1 MATAK
6 NVSFA
11 QRPGS
16 AAYRRLTDMLSDGRC
31 VVLDGGV
38 ATELETV
45 RRDEVDHDRDPWG
58 SWALR
63 FAPADVL
70 DVHRRYVEAGCDLIT
85 TNTWSLIELVEADW
99 APATANSGGLP
110 RWTELARTAIR
121 LARHAISDA
130 GREDS
135 CAVAFALNEDVARP
149 GARTVVEALTWVFD
163 DDPPDLVLLE
173 TLSRFPDERTWATI
187 DMLID
192 AGIPVWVSFR
202 RCRYGFCSS
211 LNTHSDPD
219 DGEQFYE
226 VVAELERCGVGAVLL
241 NCVRPDDLT
250 GAISTLRGHASVP
263 LGVYPRIGRATPESW
278 LPDRHLTPSH
288 YANLALGWREEGA
301 QIIGG
306 CCGVTPAHVR
316 AVAALVKR
324 PNPAGPRSSQL
335 ER

>member
-1 MATAK
+1 MATAS

-11 QRPGS
+11 RRPSS
-16 AAYRRLTDMLSDGRC
+16 AAYRRLTDRLGDGGC

-38 ATELETV
+38 ATELESI

-58 SWALR
+58 TWALR

-70 DVHRRYVEAGCDLIT
+70 DVHRRYVHAGCDLIT
-85 TNTWSLIELVEADW
+85 TNTWSLIELVESAW
-99 APATANSGGLP
+99 SPPPNNGGLLP
-110 RWTELARTAIR
+110 RWTELARTSIR
-121 LARHAISDA
+121 LARHAIRDA
-130 GREDS
+130 EREDS

-149 GARTVVEALTWVFD
+149 GALNVIEALTWVFD

-173 TLSRFPDERTWATI
+173 TLTRVPNERTWAAI

-192 AGIPVWVSFR
+192 AGVPVWVSFR

-211 LNTHSDPD
+211 VGTHYGP
-219 DGEQFYE
+219 DGEEFYE
-226 VVAELERCGVGAVLL
+226 LVTELQRRGVGAVLL
-241 NCVRPDDLT
+241 NCVRPADLT
-250 GAISTLRGHASVP
+250 GAISTLGRHVSVP
-263 LGVYPRIGRATPESW
+263 LGVYPNLGRATPESW
-278 LPDRHLTPSH
+278 LPDRHMTPSA

-306 CCGVTPAHVR
+306 CCGVTPAHVQ
-316 AVAALVKR
+316 AVAALLKHA
-324 PNPAGPRSSQL
+324 NPAGPRSSHM